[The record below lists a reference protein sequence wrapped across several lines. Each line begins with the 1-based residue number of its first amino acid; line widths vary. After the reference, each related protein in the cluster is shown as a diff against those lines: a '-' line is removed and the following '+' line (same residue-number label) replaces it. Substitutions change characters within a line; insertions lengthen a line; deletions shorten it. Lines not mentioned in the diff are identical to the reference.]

1 MTGLMTGLT
10 MTNER
15 LMTYDD
21 LAAALGIAPDS
32 ARRLVARKKWARRPG
47 NDGKAR
53 ISVPADVIP
62 VIPPDVTPVIP
73 PDVTPDALQVLTRH
87 IERLEAELD
96 PLGTRRD
103 GVGHRVANTSGHGDL
118 REVARALFE
127 QHGAQGFLQMRPSPR
142 RASVASGPQEPA
154 S

>member
-1 MTGLMTGLT
+1 MTGLT

-73 PDVTPDALQVLTRH
+73 PDVTPVIPPDVRPDVIPDALQVLTRH
-87 IERLEAELD
+87 IERLEAELSLMRAERD
-96 PLGTRRD
+96 KAGELALQLAALTATLEAVGAERDRWHAMATTPRR
-103 GVGHRVANTSGHGDL
+103 GW
-118 REVARALFE
+118 F
-127 QHGAQGFLQMRPSPR
+127 R
-142 RASVASGPQEPA
+142 RAS
-154 S
+154 

>member
-62 VIPPDVTPVIP
+62 VIPPDVTPDVTPVIR
-73 PDVTPDALQVLTRH
+73 PDVAPDALQVLTRH
-87 IERLEAELD
+87 IERLEAEL
-96 PLGTRRD
+96 TAMRAERD
-103 GVGHRVANTSGHGDL
+103 KAGELALQLAALTATLEAVSAERDRWHSAATAPRGL
-118 REVARALFE
+118 ARLF
-127 QHGAQGFLQMRPSPR
+127 R
-142 RASVASGPQEPA
+142 RAG
-154 S
+154 

>member
-32 ARRLVARKKWARRPG
+32 ARRLVARKKWSRRPG

-53 ISVPADVIP
+53 ISVPAEALPDVAP
-62 VIPPDVTPVIP
+62 VIPPDVAPVIP
-73 PDVTPDALQVLTRH
+73 PDVRPDVIPDALQVLTRH
-87 IERLEAELD
+87 IERLEAELS
-96 PLGTRRD
+96 LMRAERD
-103 GVGHRVANTSGHGDL
+103 KAGELSLQLAALTATLEAVGAERDRWHAMATTPRGW
-118 REVARALFE
+118 F
-127 QHGAQGFLQMRPSPR
+127 GFG
-142 RASVASGPQEPA
+142 RAS
-154 S
+154 